1 MDVRPQQVGVFG
13 LVDAPEK
20 TLAPTFK
27 SCQDGVAGVQRASSD
42 QQILE
47 WGIAAGVEHSLQ
59 LVEHVMG

>member
-1 MDVRPQQVGVFG
+1 MFG